1 MNFISDLV
9 LSFLMLGFI
18 EAVVKPIAKRF
29 IQRKILKYSPVVLEA
44 IDKQMPQLL
53 GAYDGKELEQ
63 IVKTKLEGLTG
74 ETWNQDE
81 LEEVFKIFD
90 IRITADR
97 IQTEKTS

>member
-29 IQRKILKYSPVVLEA
+29 VQRKILKYSPVVLEA

-53 GAYDGKELEQ
+53 GACDGKELEQ

-74 ETWNQDE
+74 ESWNQDE

-97 IQTEKTS
+97 VQTEKTS

>member
-1 MNFISDLV
+1 MNLLFDLITA
-9 LSFLMLGFI
+9 FLILGFA

-29 IQRKILKYSPVVLEA
+29 VQRKILKYSPIVLEA

-63 IVKTKLEGLTG
+63 VVKTKLEGLTG
-74 ETWNQDE
+74 ESWNQDE

-97 IQTEKTS
+97 TKS